1 MKICDNI
8 TSSWLDISWLDDIKQ
23 IIDRI
28 FEFCFRKPQ
37 ELSFRSEKF
46 IGIHIPYDEIQ
57 IIIKLDFVVFYK
69 FSVSAISR
77 FSIYILFDFCFE
89 FSFIIYFFFRY
100 TAYMENLFGNGSVLF
115 IDLIDADNRILLPID
130 ACISFRMHSS
140 VRKADASEHSSF
152 DADVFCSFYF
162 IQFRIDDFVVIVLF
176 SDFSANIKC

>member
-28 FEFCFRKPQ
+28 FAFCFRKPQ

-89 FSFIIYFFFRY
+89 FSFIAYFLCCYASDSKYFFSD
-100 TAYMENLFGNGSVLF
+100 GSVLL
-115 IDLIDADNRILLPID
+115 IYLIDSDDRILLPID

-140 VRKADASEHSSF
+140 VRKIDSSESSSF
-152 DADVFCSFYF
+152 GADIFSSFYF
-162 IQFRIDDFVVIVLF
+162 I
-176 SDFSANIKC
+176 